1 MYSPLADTQEPIDDV
16 KELSFT
22 PLSEPLTVNIDD
34 IDLDGERAY
43 GEGIVSR
50 GQLREFYGPGKRAS
64 AKRKVEILG
73 YKFRSHLFTQ
83 ERKEMK
89 YGKKHMVMFIGD
101 RGTGAGSTIKGY
113 RRYGGTWKQ
122 RSHGKSNTTCITN
135 ENKATQTCVY
145 YLYPLYRTNQK
156 VMMKRKMVQK
166 TCVFVRHRFIRSGY
180 TIIQPNVSPIRSNT
194 HFEII
199 SEKKISNQ
207 VKICLLRFQYLQIS
221 WWRKGKDLVT
231 LAEPMT
237 LPRF

>member
-1 MYSPLADTQEPIDDV
+1 MYSPLADTQESIDDV

-89 YGKKHMVMFIGD
+89 YGELVLVQQLKDIVGMVELGNKEVTANPIQHALQMRTKQPKLASITFILYIVPIKNLCF
-101 RGTGAGSTIKGY
+101 RTPSVYPVWLYYYSTKRFPNPQQYSVSSIVILEIKP
-113 RRYGGTWKQ
+113 TLFLQ
-122 RSHGKSNTTCITN
+122 
-135 ENKATQTCVY
+135 E
-145 YLYPLYRTNQK
+145 
-156 VMMKRKMVQK
+156 
-166 TCVFVRHRFIRSGY
+166 
-180 TIIQPNVSPIRSNT
+180 
-194 HFEII
+194 
-199 SEKKISNQ
+199 ISNQ